1 MEKEKKV
8 FTFYDAVY
16 NKCFQSGTEV
26 VRFNSDLVLKSDERV
41 LNDDEWYDFEK
52 ILWRHIIL
60 DSTDEELKDM
70 LNDKD
75 IKEEDL
81 EKEDFDTCYL
91 EDRLREEQ
99 EDNILTGQ
107 MCLIGANKR
116 NIDFM
121 VNSLNLPIFYSE
133 SFQQD
138 ILIVPLGPAYNG
150 WANTCIKWYAI
161 DDNDDVK
168 FLQNTYDIEI
178 CKPTEL
184 QLKLL
189 KVLDLP
195 LKIEDKIK

>member
-1 MEKEKKV
+1 METEKKV

-16 NKCFQSGTEV
+16 NKCFQKDTEV
-26 VRFNSDLVLKSDERV
+26 VNFNSDLILKYDMLSP
-41 LNDDEWYDFEK
+41 DEWYDLEK

-60 DSTDEELKDM
+60 DSTDDQLKDM

-81 EKEDFDTCYL
+81 EKEDFDTDEL

-99 EDNILTGQ
+99 ENDILTGQ
-107 MCLIGANKR
+107 MCLISAYDANV
-116 NIDFM
+116 DFM

-133 SFQQD
+133 TFQQN

-150 WANTCIKWYAI
+150 WANTCIEWYAI

-168 FLQNTYDIEI
+168 FLQKTFNIEI

-184 QLKLL
+184 QRKLL
-189 KVLDLP
+189 TVLDLP
-195 LKIEDKIK
+195 LRVEDNEDN